1 MVQGWWK
8 KNHILINMKDLIDL
22 GNLAFD
28 QLVSEHGE
36 LEESRVMFLYQ
47 LTLGAEWYIL
57 GSQKLIQ
64 ITKNG
69 IVKNFSD
76 PVIEKHDAAWK
87 NHLQEKA
94 SIESDKIRKQIN
106 SQTQHSMDGQII
118 EFGKSSGPWREIP
131 FNL

>member
-1 MVQGWWK
+1 
-8 KNHILINMKDLIDL
+8 MKDLIDL